1 MALEIEP
8 IKEKAMKDDLHEAL
22 DEIEEE
28 VGLYC
33 EALDLRVDET
43 PFNLEIFDNMRRIKM
58 GLVYA
63 PYLREKI
70 IEAAEKIE
78 AKALL
83 FFISGDNS
91 HLTLRLG
98 FFRDTG
104 ERWFAWV

>member
-1 MALEIEP
+1 MQ
-8 IKEKAMKDDLHEAL
+8 DDLQEAM

-33 EALDLRVDET
+33 EALDLRADET
-43 PFNLEIFDNMRRIKM
+43 SFNLEIFDNMKRINSEM

-63 PYLREKI
+63 PYLRERI
-70 IEAAEKIE
+70 IETAEKIE

-91 HLTLRLG
+91 HITIRLG

-104 ERWFAWV
+104 ERWFAWM